1 MSCTDNSGLRF
12 LISRKAED
20 KTKLTPGQITTHH
33 TDLLGQAS
41 NLTALESALQKVT
54 TGLTQVDSGV
64 DRLRA
69 KIQQPCVSL
78 SELLDRHDALVSS
91 CELAKKSQ
99 RLVLLAKRLRS
110 QLNNLAIH
118 HAATD
123 EAQRRAQIV
132 EAALLGSDIEALR
145 LSAQAE
151 GYNLASVDALVPV
164 LQQVEQDR
172 DTVLQYMQE
181 MLSHGLQQNV
191 CSLESALWR
200 FY

>member
-1 MSCTDNSGLRF
+1 M
-12 LISRKAED
+12 
-20 KTKLTPGQITTHH
+20 
-33 TDLLGQAS
+33 
-41 NLTALESALQKVT
+41 
-54 TGLTQVDSGV
+54 
-64 DRLRA
+64 
-69 KIQQPCVSL
+69 
-78 SELLDRHDALVSS
+78 SS